1 MIQVY
6 SVDEVVHVWSFHA
19 VRRIVHFL
27 LGDLW
32 LAAGG
37 LVQFFPFHAYHA
49 ALYLLCHFSYR
60 HHLHLDDLVTT
71 ETHGSSLQIP
81 VYNPSQSESFPI
93 PIPSQSRLILT
104 RISFPILVG
113 SPNLSPLRWL
123 PRVNELKII
132 GGAHPRITHQ
142 FSELTLNCN

>member
-71 ETHGSSLQIP
+71 ETWEQPTKTCLYP
-81 VYNPSQSESFPI
+81 ESIWIISHPDPC
-93 PIPSQSRLILT
+93 PIPSNPYTIF
-104 RISFPILVG
+104 ISYTGWKSKLGTTEVAP
-113 SPNLSPLRWL
+113 
-123 PRVNELKII
+123 
-132 GGAHPRITHQ
+132 T
-142 FSELTLNCN
+142 C